1 MTSAIGLRERWL
13 VMLDKV
19 IRGGT
24 VIDGTGSPSR
34 VADIGI
40 KDGRIVAIGVIDQ
53 GAAEVIDATGCIV
66 TPGFVDPHTH
76 YDAQLLWDPTA
87 SPSSVHGVT
96 TIIGGNCGFT
106 LAPLIPG
113 DADYLRKMMS
123 KVEGMP
129 LAALENGTDWSWETF
144 AEYLGRLEG
153 NISVNAGFLVGHC
166 AIRRYVMGPAAVGAE
181 ASEAHIDGMRAELA
195 KSIKSGA
202 LGFSFTNSTS
212 HSDGDG
218 EPVASRWAT
227 HDELIALCEEV
238 GLHEGTTLEGIVPG
252 CLDRFADD
260 EIELLGLMSA
270 AANRPMN
277 WNVLTVDSREADR
290 VPRQISAYDRSIELG
305 GKVVALTM
313 PVQVPMNM
321 SFSSFCGLWLLPGW
335 QQILGVPLAE
345 RIQRLQDPDTRVLML
360 ENSLSQAAG
369 VFRRLADWGDYVIG
383 DTYSAANE
391 GLKGRVVRDVA
402 IERGKSSFG
411 TLLDIVIAD
420 ELKTILWPTPQDDD
434 AESWRMRA
442 ELWQD
447 GRAMIGGSDAGA
459 HLDRMCGAPYPTRWL
474 ADCIRGRKLVPVEFA
489 VKMMTSQPAKLFGLV
504 DRGEL
509 REGACADVVVFNPDE
524 IGSEDAM
531 LVTDLPGNSSR
542 LTAGSFGVK
551 RVLVNGVTIVEN
563 GVANGAVP
571 GTVLKSGKDTYTVP
585 AR

>member
-1 MTSAIGLRERWL
+1 
-13 VMLDKV
+13 MLDKV

-24 VIDGTGSPSR
+24 VVDGTGSPSR

-40 KDGRIVAIGVIDQ
+40 KDGRIVAIGVVEQD
-53 GAAEVIDATGCIV
+53 ATEVIDATGCIV

-181 ASEAHIDGMRAELA
+181 ASIEHIAGMRTELA
-195 KSIKSGA
+195 KSIQSGA

-335 QQILGVPLAE
+335 QQILGVPVAE
-345 RIQRLQDPDTRVLML
+345 RIQRLKILIR
-360 ENSLSQAAG
+360 AYAC
-369 VFRRLADWGDYVIG
+369 
-383 DTYSAANE
+383 
-391 GLKGRVVRDVA
+391 LK
-402 IERGKSSFG
+402 
-411 TLLDIVIAD
+411 IVCRKPQVCSVD
-420 ELKTILWPTPQDDD
+420 WPT
-434 AESWRMRA
+434 
-442 ELWQD
+442 
-447 GRAMIGGSDAGA
+447 GA
-459 HLDRMCGAPYPTRWL
+459 TTSSAIL
-474 ADCIRGRKLVPVEFA
+474 IRQQ
-489 VKMMTSQPAKLFGLV
+489 T
-504 DRGEL
+504 
-509 REGACADVVVFNPDE
+509 
-524 IGSEDAM
+524 
-531 LVTDLPGNSSR
+531 
-542 LTAGSFGVK
+542 
-551 RVLVNGVTIVEN
+551 
-563 GVANGAVP
+563 
-571 GTVLKSGKDTYTVP
+571 KD
-585 AR
+585 

>member
-1 MTSAIGLRERWL
+1 
-13 VMLDKV
+13 MLDKV

-24 VIDGTGSPSR
+24 VVDGTGSPSR

-40 KDGRIVAIGVIDQ
+40 KDGRIVAIGVVEQD
-53 GAAEVIDATGCIV
+53 AAEVIDATGCIV

-181 ASEAHIDGMRAELA
+181 ASIEHIAGMRAELA
-195 KSIKSGA
+195 KSIQSGA

-335 QQILGVPLAE
+335 QQILGVPVAE
-345 RIQRLQDPDTRVLML
+345 RIQRLQDPDTRVRML

-391 GLKGRVVRDVA
+391 GLKGRVVQDVA
-402 IERGKSSFG
+402 NERGMSSFG

-434 AESWRMRA
+434 AESWKMRA

>member
-1 MTSAIGLRERWL
+1 
-13 VMLDKV
+13 MLDKV

-24 VIDGTGSPSR
+24 VVDGTGSPSR

-40 KDGRIVAIGVIDQ
+40 KDGRIVAIGVVEQD
-53 GAAEVIDATGCIV
+53 AAEVIDATGCIV

-181 ASEAHIDGMRAELA
+181 ASIEHIAGMRAELA
-195 KSIKSGA
+195 KSIQSGA

-335 QQILGVPLAE
+335 QQILGVPVAE
-345 RIQRLQDPDTRVLML
+345 RIQRLQDPDTRLRLL

-391 GLKGRVVRDVA
+391 GLKGRIVRDVA
-402 IERGKSSFG
+402 NERGMSSFG

-434 AESWRMRA
+434 AESWKMRA

-571 GTVLKSGKDTYTVP
+571 GTVLKS
-585 AR
+585 

>member
-13 VMLDKV
+13 DMLDKV

-24 VIDGTGSPSR
+24 VVDGTGSPSR

-335 QQILGVPLAE
+335 QQILGVPVAE
-345 RIQRLQDPDTRVLML
+345 RIQRLQDPDTRVRML

-402 IERGKSSFG
+402 NERGMSSFG

>member
-1 MTSAIGLRERWL
+1 
-13 VMLDKV
+13 MLDKV

-24 VIDGTGSPSR
+24 VVDGTGSPSR

-40 KDGRIVAIGVIDQ
+40 KDGRIVAIGVVEQD
-53 GAAEVIDATGCIV
+53 AAEVIDATGCIV

-181 ASEAHIDGMRAELA
+181 ASIEHIAGMRAELA
-195 KSIKSGA
+195 KSIQSGA

-335 QQILGVPLAE
+335 QQILGVPVAE
-345 RIQRLQDPDTRVLML
+345 RIQRLQDPDTRVRML

-369 VFRRLADWGDYVIG
+369 VFRRLADWGDYIIG

-391 GLKGRVVRDVA
+391 GLKGRIVRDVA
-402 IERGKSSFG
+402 NERGMSSFG

-434 AESWRMRA
+434 AESWKMRA

-447 GRAMIGGSDAGA
+447 DRAMIGGSDAGA

-524 IGSEDAM
+524 IGSEEAM

>member
-1 MTSAIGLRERWL
+1 
-13 VMLDKV
+13 MLDKV

-24 VIDGTGSPSR
+24 VVDGTGSPSR

-40 KDGRIVAIGVIDQ
+40 KDGRIVAIGVVEQD
-53 GAAEVIDATGCIV
+53 AAEVIDATGCIV

-181 ASEAHIDGMRAELA
+181 ASEAHIAGMRAELA
-195 KSIKSGA
+195 KSIQSGA

-238 GLHEGTTLEGIVPG
+238 GLHDGTTLEGIVPG

-345 RIQRLQDPDTRVLML
+345 RIQRLQDPDTRVRML

-402 IERGKSSFG
+402 NERGMSSFG

-571 GTVLKSGKDTYTVP
+571 GTVLKSGKDTYTVL

>member
-1 MTSAIGLRERWL
+1 
-13 VMLDKV
+13 MLDKV

-24 VIDGTGSPSR
+24 VVDGTGSPSR

-40 KDGRIVAIGVIDQ
+40 KDGRIVAIGVVEQD
-53 GAAEVIDATGCIV
+53 AAEVIDATGCIV

-335 QQILGVPLAE
+335 QQILGVPVAE
-345 RIQRLQDPDTRVLML
+345 RIQRLQDPDTRLRLL

-391 GLKGRVVRDVA
+391 GLKGRIVRDIA
-402 IERGKSSFG
+402 NERGMSSFG

-434 AESWRMRA
+434 DESWRMRA

-531 LVTDLPGNSSR
+531 LVTDLTGNSSR

>member
-1 MTSAIGLRERWL
+1 
-13 VMLDKV
+13 MLDKV

-24 VIDGTGSPSR
+24 VVDGTGSPSR

-40 KDGRIVAIGVIDQ
+40 KDGRIVAIGVVEQD
-53 GAAEVIDATGCIV
+53 AAEVIDATGCIV

-335 QQILGVPLAE
+335 QQILGVPVAE
-345 RIQRLQDPDTRVLML
+345 RIQRLQDPDTRLRML

-391 GLKGRVVRDVA
+391 GLKGRIVRDVA
-402 IERGKSSFG
+402 NERGMSSFG

-420 ELKTILWPTPQDDD
+420 DLKTILWPTPQDDD

>member
-1 MTSAIGLRERWL
+1 
-13 VMLDKV
+13 MLDKV

-181 ASEAHIDGMRAELA
+181 ASKEHIGGMRAELA

-345 RIQRLQDPDTRVLML
+345 RIQRLQDPDTRVRML

-542 LTAGSFGVK
+542 LTAGSFGVR

-571 GTVLKSGKDTYTVP
+571 GTVLKSGKDTYTVL

>member
-1 MTSAIGLRERWL
+1 
-13 VMLDKV
+13 MLDKV

-24 VIDGTGSPSR
+24 VVDGTGSPSR

-40 KDGRIVAIGVIDQ
+40 KDGRIVAIGVVEQD
-53 GAAEVIDATGCIV
+53 AAEVIDAKGCIV

-181 ASEAHIDGMRAELA
+181 ASIEHIAGMRSELA
-195 KSIKSGA
+195 KSIQSGA

-335 QQILGVPLAE
+335 QQILGVPVAE
-345 RIQRLQDPDTRVLML
+345 RIQRLQDPDTRVRML

-402 IERGKSSFG
+402 NERGMSSFG

>member
-1 MTSAIGLRERWL
+1 
-13 VMLDKV
+13 MLDKV

-24 VIDGTGSPSR
+24 VVDGTGSPSR

-40 KDGRIVAIGVIDQ
+40 KDGRIVAIGVVEQD
-53 GAAEVIDATGCIV
+53 AAEVIDATGCIV

-181 ASEAHIDGMRAELA
+181 ASIEHIAGMRTELA
-195 KSIKSGA
+195 KSIQSGA

-335 QQILGVPLAE
+335 QQILGVPVAE
-345 RIQRLQDPDTRVLML
+345 RIQRLQDPDIRVRML

-402 IERGKSSFG
+402 NERGMSSFG

-571 GTVLKSGKDTYTVP
+571 GTVLKSGKDTYTVL

>member
-13 VMLDKV
+13 DMLDKV

-24 VIDGTGSPSR
+24 VVDGTGSPSR

-40 KDGRIVAIGVIDQ
+40 KDGRIVAIGVVEQDT
-53 GAAEVIDATGCIV
+53 AEVIDATGCIV

-335 QQILGVPLAE
+335 QQILGVPVAE
-345 RIQRLQDPDTRVLML
+345 RIQRLQDPDTRLRLL

-391 GLKGRVVRDVA
+391 GLKGRIVRDIA
-402 IERGKSSFG
+402 NERGMSSFG

-434 AESWRMRA
+434 AESWKMRA

-524 IGSEDAM
+524 IGSEEAM

-571 GTVLKSGKDTYTVP
+571 GTVLKSGKDTYTVS

>member
-1 MTSAIGLRERWL
+1 
-13 VMLDKV
+13 MLDKV

-24 VIDGTGSPSR
+24 VIDGTGTPGR

-40 KDGRIVAIGVIDQ
+40 KDGRIVAIGSIDE
-53 GAAEVIDATGCIV
+53 AATEVFDASGMV
-66 TPGFVDPHTH
+66 VAPGFVDPHTH

-129 LAALENGTDWSWETF
+129 LAALENGTDWSWESF

-166 AIRRYVMGPAAVGAE
+166 AIRRYVMGPAAVGEAASAE
-181 ASEAHIDGMRAELA
+181 HIAGMRAELA

-227 HDELIALCEEV
+227 HDELISLCEEV

-290 VPRQISAYDRSIELG
+290 VQRQISAYDRSIELG

-321 SFSSFCGLWLLPGW
+321 SFSSFCGLWLMPGW
-335 QQILGVPLAE
+335 QKILGVPLAE
-345 RIQRLQDPDTRVLML
+345 RIERLQDPDVRVMLL
-360 ENSLSQAAG
+360 ENSLSPAAG

-383 DTYSAANE
+383 DTYSAANQ
-391 GLKGRVVRDVA
+391 GLKGRIVRDIA
-402 IERGKSSFG
+402 NERGKSSFG

-420 ELKTILWPTPQDDD
+420 DLKTVLWPTPQDDD

-489 VKMMTSQPAKLFGLV
+489 VQMMTSQPAKLFGLT

-509 REGACADVVVFNPDE
+509 TVGAYADVVVFDPEE

-571 GTVLKSGKDTYTVP
+571 GTVLKAGQDTHTVP

>member
-1 MTSAIGLRERWL
+1 
-13 VMLDKV
+13 MLDKV

-24 VIDGTGSPSR
+24 VVDGTGSPSR

-40 KDGRIVAIGVIDQ
+40 KDGRIVAIGVVEQD
-53 GAAEVIDATGCIV
+53 AAEVIDATGCIV

-181 ASEAHIDGMRAELA
+181 ASIEHIAGMRTELA
-195 KSIKSGA
+195 KSIQSGA

-335 QQILGVPLAE
+335 QQILGVPVAE
-345 RIQRLQDPDTRVLML
+345 RIQRLQDPDTRVRML

-402 IERGKSSFG
+402 NERGMSSFG

-489 VKMMTSQPAKLFGLV
+489 VKMMTSKPAKLFGLV

-571 GTVLKSGKDTYTVP
+571 GTVLKSGKDTYTVL

>member
-1 MTSAIGLRERWL
+1 
-13 VMLDKV
+13 MLDKV

-24 VIDGTGSPSR
+24 VVDGTGSPSR
-34 VADIGI
+34 IADIGI
-40 KDGRIVAIGVIDQ
+40 KDGRIVAIGVVEQD
-53 GAAEVIDATGCIV
+53 AAEVIDATGCIV

-335 QQILGVPLAE
+335 QQILGVPVAE
-345 RIQRLQDPDTRVLML
+345 RIQRLQDPDTRLRLL

-391 GLKGRVVRDVA
+391 GLKGRIVRDIA
-402 IERGKSSFG
+402 NERGMSSFG

-524 IGSEDAM
+524 IGSEEAM

-571 GTVLKSGKDTYTVP
+571 GTVLKSGKDTYTVS